1 MCSLVEHCFCF
12 LAWRKRSCA
21 SSAALS
27 NLITNQR
34 RDKRSCCEPPLKTG
48 IKVWESWWKSPQ
60 PFQQIPSAR
69 MHLFVS
75 GLSNLCSPPL
85 SFFFLFSSRAYLLWL
100 QSLVCPLRGSAEV
113 RTSWYSEMTLMRA
126 RLWSR
131 PQKIKSRTTGDAWKR
146 RAVSTTKESIPDDGP
161 SIFAGKLNPPTNTE
175 ETGAWWLSLVTLK
188 ASLGNKTVEF

>member
-100 QSLVCPLRGSAEV
+100 QSLVCPLRGSDEV
-113 RTSWYSEMTLMRA
+113 RTSWYSRDDTDEGQALVKATENQKQDHRRCMEAESCINYKGEHTRW
-126 RLWSR
+126 WSFYLCR
-131 PQKIKSRTTGDAWKR
+131 
-146 RAVSTTKESIPDDGP
+146 
-161 SIFAGKLNPPTNTE
+161 
-175 ETGAWWLSLVTLK
+175 ET
-188 ASLGNKTVEF
+188 

>member
-34 RDKRSCCEPPLKTG
+34 RDKRSCCEPPLKPG

-85 SFFFLFSSRAYLLWL
+85 SFFSSFLAELTCCDCNPLSAHSGALQRSVPLDIQRWHWWGPGFGQGHRKSKAGPQEMHGSGELYQLQRRAYQMMVL
-100 QSLVCPLRGSAEV
+100 
-113 RTSWYSEMTLMRA
+113 
-126 RLWSR
+126 
-131 PQKIKSRTTGDAWKR
+131 
-146 RAVSTTKESIPDDGP
+146 
-161 SIFAGKLNPPTNTE
+161 
-175 ETGAWWLSLVTLK
+175 LSLQ
-188 ASLGNKTVEF
+188 GNLIPPQIQRRQVHDDYPL

>member
-85 SFFFLFSSRAYLLWL
+85 SFLSSFLAELT
-100 QSLVCPLRGSAEV
+100 CCDCNPLSAHSGALTRSV
-113 RTSWYSEMTLMRA
+113 PLDIQEMTLMRA